1 MDNLIQLKEL
11 QIPVLNKLLMDK
23 TTGKNIIWATDSYS
37 DRGKGYQRDQQMLF
51 EQVIKSGFLQPRIL
65 KSLDVQKERTKKNA
79 EVYTPAWI
87 CNLMNNQIDQDWFD
101 DKKGF
106 NQQED
111 KNWIVNADHIS
122 FLNQDKKTW
131 KEYVNR
137 KVLEITCGEAPFLVS
152 RYDSS
157 TGNPIDIQ
165 DRMGLFDRKLRVVTE
180 NTNNFEDWYKWA
192 LKALKSTYGYEFQGD
207 SLLIGRVNVYLTL
220 LENAKEIWNQDL
232 TVKQQEQIA
241 DIICWNLFQMDGLTD
256 CIPVGAPADQFVQA
270 SLFDFFEIEKTN
282 DETTSPPVIINWWDN
297 KSKMTIREM
306 KEGIGMGKRKFSVVI
321 GNPPYQQETTDKSSN
336 NGQKSRKNIFHYFQI
351 AADHLSEQSSVM
363 IYPGARWIHRSGK
376 GLSTFGLEQINDPH
390 LNKLIFYPEAKDIF
404 GQSADLADGISIVI
418 KNFKKIKPGFRYE
431 YRSSDFVEEIE
442 MENPGEEL
450 LPLDP
455 RNLMILKKIAEKSE
469 KLSLVPLH
477 DSIFPRTLFGIE
489 SDYVSKNKD
498 KVRIYDETEGYDPL
512 TEIKVLTNDKAGK
525 AGRAK
530 WFVLNKKL
538 LPKGHEY
545 IDQWKVIVSSANAGG
560 QKRDNQLEIVGPG
573 AAFGRAR
580 VALKIFSSEEEARN
594 FYQYVRSDLIKYLF
608 LMTDEALS
616 TLALKV
622 PDMKDYKNSS
632 ELIDFS
638 KSLDNQLFS
647 LFELDSSEQLY
658 IQDYVLNYRS
668 NSKEKN

>member
-1 MDNLIQLKEL
+1 
-11 QIPVLNKLLMDK
+11 MDK

-165 DRMGLFDRKLRVVTE
+165 DRVGLFDRKLRVVTE

-220 LENAKEIWNQDL
+220 LENAKEIWNQEL

-256 CIPVGAPADQFVQA
+256 CIPVGAPADQFVQP
-270 SLFDFFEIEKTN
+270 SLFDFFEIEQTN

-297 KSKMTIREM
+297 KSKIKIREM
-306 KEGIGMGKRKFSVVI
+306 KEGNSMPKAKRWGVII
-321 GNPPYQQETTDKSSN
+321 GNPPYQENDGGNGASAKPIYNQFVEETIKLNPDHIEMIMPSRWF
-336 NGQKSRKNIFHYFQI
+336 NG
-351 AADHLSEQSSVM
+351 
-363 IYPGARWIHRSGK
+363 GK
-376 GLSTFGLEQINDPH
+376 GLDKFRLMMLNGDHISTITDFQNAKECFPNTSIGGGVCIIEWDRIPKRTGNLCKVINVTNGIRSEMVRSLTEFPNFVRNNDSVSILRKIASKSELSIANLMSSRNPFGLSTNTRGHQKESDTDFKLYSSKGVSYISKETLKSSSAIENAMKYKVMISRVTSEHAGEPDKTGKFKVIAKMELICPEDVCTDSYIIGNPVSSKAEAVNFYNYITTKFVRYLILQNLSSINLSKESYRLVPIQDF
-390 LNKLIFYPEAKDIF
+390 KLSWTDSDLYQKYN
-404 GQSADLADGISIVI
+404 LADT
-418 KNFKKIKPGFRYE
+418 
-431 YRSSDFVEEIE
+431 EI
-442 MENPGEEL
+442 
-450 LPLDP
+450 DY
-455 RNLMILKKIAEKSE
+455 IE
-469 KLSLVPLH
+469 KLMKP
-477 DSIFPRTLFGIE
+477 IE
-489 SDYVSKNKD
+489 
-498 KVRIYDETEGYDPL
+498 RIE
-512 TEIKVLTNDKAGK
+512 VC
-525 AGRAK
+525 
-530 WFVLNKKL
+530 
-538 LPKGHEY
+538 
-545 IDQWKVIVSSANAGG
+545 
-560 QKRDNQLEIVGPG
+560 
-573 AAFGRAR
+573 
-580 VALKIFSSEEEARN
+580 
-594 FYQYVRSDLIKYLF
+594 
-608 LMTDEALS
+608 
-616 TLALKV
+616 
-622 PDMKDYKNSS
+622 
-632 ELIDFS
+632 
-638 KSLDNQLFS
+638 
-647 LFELDSSEQLY
+647 
-658 IQDYVLNYRS
+658 
-668 NSKEKN
+668 

>member
-165 DRMGLFDRKLRVVTE
+165 DRVGLFDRKLRVVTE

-256 CIPVGAPADQFVQA
+256 CIPVGAPADQFVQP
-270 SLFDFFEIEKTN
+270 SLFDFFEIEQTN

-306 KEGIGMGKRKFSVVI
+306 KEGNNMSKEKRWGVII
-321 GNPPYQQETTDKSSN
+321 GNPPYQDSIDENSDNKTYASPLYNSFMDAAFEIGKKVELIHPARFLFDAGSTSKDWNKKMLNDEHFKVLYYEPKSSN
-336 NGQKSRKNIFHYFQI
+336 VFPNADIKGGVAITYRDESTSFGPIETFTPYQELNTILKKVKPLTLGTLDSIISGRGIYKLSKIAIEDYPEIIDLQSKGHKFDVGSKAFEILRDTVFFETKPEDENDYVKYLGLLNTKRVYFWTQEKYQNPPSSFYHYKVFIPQANGSGALGEVISSPLVGEPMVGATETFLSIGDFETKIEAESCLTYIKTKFARTMLGILKITQANTRNRWKYVPLQDFTPNSDIDWSKSIPEIDQQLYKKY
-351 AADHLSEQSSVM
+351 
-363 IYPGARWIHRSGK
+363 
-376 GLSTFGLEQINDPH
+376 GLSP
-390 LNKLIFYPEAKDIF
+390 
-404 GQSADLADGISIVI
+404 
-418 KNFKKIKPGFRYE
+418 
-431 YRSSDFVEEIE
+431 EEIE
-442 MENPGEEL
+442 FIETHVKEME
-450 LPLDP
+450 
-455 RNLMILKKIAEKSE
+455 
-469 KLSLVPLH
+469 
-477 DSIFPRTLFGIE
+477 
-489 SDYVSKNKD
+489 
-498 KVRIYDETEGYDPL
+498 
-512 TEIKVLTNDKAGK
+512 
-525 AGRAK
+525 
-530 WFVLNKKL
+530 
-538 LPKGHEY
+538 
-545 IDQWKVIVSSANAGG
+545 
-560 QKRDNQLEIVGPG
+560 
-573 AAFGRAR
+573 
-580 VALKIFSSEEEARN
+580 
-594 FYQYVRSDLIKYLF
+594 
-608 LMTDEALS
+608 
-616 TLALKV
+616 
-622 PDMKDYKNSS
+622 
-632 ELIDFS
+632 
-638 KSLDNQLFS
+638 
-647 LFELDSSEQLY
+647 
-658 IQDYVLNYRS
+658 
-668 NSKEKN
+668 

>member
-37 DRGKGYQRDQQMLF
+37 DSGKGYQRDQQMLF

-157 TGNPIDIQ
+157 TGNPINIQ
-165 DRMGLFDRKLRVVTE
+165 DRVGLFDRKLRVVTE

-220 LENAKEIWNQDL
+220 LENAKEIWKQDL

-256 CIPVGAPADQFVQA
+256 CIPVGAPADQFVQS
-270 SLFDFFEIEKTN
+270 SLFDFFETEQTD

-297 KSKMTIREM
+297 KAKITIIEM
-306 KEGIGMGKRKFSVVI
+306 KEGREMSKRKFCVCL
-321 GNPPYQQETTDKSSN
+321 GNPPYQETQEGTSDKPVYNEFMDAAYRVASKVELITPARFLFNAGKTPKKWNEKMLMDSHLKVIDYEQDSSKVFSNTDIK
-336 NGQKSRKNIFHYFQI
+336 GGVAITYRDAEKNIGPIEIFSPFPEMRSILNKIQNQI
-351 AADHLSEQSSVM
+351 DGSVSDMVYSPESYRFSQMLHDENPQVRSLLSKGHDNDLTTNIFDKLSGIIFRDDPEKEDVGIQGRQNNNRTIKYLPQRYLQEHPNLDKWKVILPKSNGSGAIGEVLSTPLIGQPLIGHTQSFISIGNFNTKEEASNLLKYIKSKFARTALGILKVTQDNKKSVWKYVPLQDFTDNSD
-363 IYPGARWIHRSGK
+363 IDWSKSIPEIDQQLYK
-376 GLSTFGLEQINDPH
+376 KYGLSP
-390 LNKLIFYPEAKDIF
+390 
-404 GQSADLADGISIVI
+404 
-418 KNFKKIKPGFRYE
+418 
-431 YRSSDFVEEIE
+431 EEIE
-442 MENPGEEL
+442 FIETHVKEME
-450 LPLDP
+450 
-455 RNLMILKKIAEKSE
+455 
-469 KLSLVPLH
+469 
-477 DSIFPRTLFGIE
+477 
-489 SDYVSKNKD
+489 
-498 KVRIYDETEGYDPL
+498 
-512 TEIKVLTNDKAGK
+512 
-525 AGRAK
+525 
-530 WFVLNKKL
+530 
-538 LPKGHEY
+538 
-545 IDQWKVIVSSANAGG
+545 
-560 QKRDNQLEIVGPG
+560 
-573 AAFGRAR
+573 
-580 VALKIFSSEEEARN
+580 
-594 FYQYVRSDLIKYLF
+594 
-608 LMTDEALS
+608 
-616 TLALKV
+616 
-622 PDMKDYKNSS
+622 
-632 ELIDFS
+632 
-638 KSLDNQLFS
+638 
-647 LFELDSSEQLY
+647 
-658 IQDYVLNYRS
+658 
-668 NSKEKN
+668 

>member
-1 MDNLIQLKEL
+1 M
-11 QIPVLNKLLMDK
+11 
-23 TTGKNIIWATDSYS
+23 TGS
-37 DRGKGYQRDQQMLF
+37 
-51 EQVIKSGFLQPRIL
+51 
-65 KSLDVQKERTKKNA
+65 
-79 EVYTPAWI
+79 
-87 CNLMNNQIDQDWFD
+87 
-101 DKKGF
+101 
-106 NQQED
+106 
-111 KNWIVNADHIS
+111 
-122 FLNQDKKTW
+122 
-131 KEYVNR
+131 
-137 KVLEITCGEAPFLVS
+137 
-152 RYDSS
+152 
-157 TGNPIDIQ
+157 
-165 DRMGLFDRKLRVVTE
+165 VT
-180 NTNNFEDWYKWA
+180 
-192 LKALKSTYGYEFQGD
+192 
-207 SLLIGRVNVYLTL
+207 
-220 LENAKEIWNQDL
+220 
-232 TVKQQEQIA
+232 
-241 DIICWNLFQMDGLTD
+241 
-256 CIPVGAPADQFVQA
+256 
-270 SLFDFFEIEKTN
+270 
-282 DETTSPPVIINWWDN
+282 
-297 KSKMTIREM
+297 
-306 KEGIGMGKRKFSVVI
+306 
-321 GNPPYQQETTDKSSN
+321 
-336 NGQKSRKNIFHYFQI
+336 
-351 AADHLSEQSSVM
+351 
-363 IYPGARWIHRSGK
+363 
-376 GLSTFGLEQINDPH
+376 
-390 LNKLIFYPEAKDIF
+390 
-404 GQSADLADGISIVI
+404 
-418 KNFKKIKPGFRYE
+418 YE

>member
-65 KSLDVQKERTKKNA
+65 KSLEIQKERTKKNA

-111 KNWIVNADHIS
+111 KNWIVNVDHIS

-131 KEYVNR
+131 KEYVSR
-137 KVLEITCGEAPFLVS
+137 KILEITCGEAPFLVS

-256 CIPVGAPADQFVQA
+256 CIPVGAPADQFVQP
-270 SLFDFFEIEKTN
+270 SLFDFFEIEQTN

-306 KEGIGMGKRKFSVVI
+306 KEGIGMNKRKFSVVI
-321 GNPPYQQETTDKSSN
+321 GNPPYQENIEKNNRSNPIYNLFMEEAYKIGEVVEFITPARFLFNAGQTPKKWNEKMLNDRHFKVLFYEQNGESIFPNTDIKGGVAIHYRDTAKQFKPIEVFSNFQELNSIRAKVISIESDSSLTDIMVGAVPYKYTQNLRAAIPEAASLAGTSFDVRTNALDNLYSIIYFDEPKNDGAEYVGMYGLHKHARTTLFIKREFLIVPENFEKYKVFVPKS
-336 NGQKSRKNIFHYFQI
+336 NGAGTFGEVLSTPVVGNPLIGHTQSFISIGSFDTEQEAENALKYIKTKFARCMLGVLKITQDNPPVKWKYVPLQDFTDNSDIDWSKSIPEIDQQLYKKY
-351 AADHLSEQSSVM
+351 
-363 IYPGARWIHRSGK
+363 
-376 GLSTFGLEQINDPH
+376 GLSP
-390 LNKLIFYPEAKDIF
+390 
-404 GQSADLADGISIVI
+404 
-418 KNFKKIKPGFRYE
+418 
-431 YRSSDFVEEIE
+431 EEIE
-442 MENPGEEL
+442 FIETHVKEME
-450 LPLDP
+450 
-455 RNLMILKKIAEKSE
+455 
-469 KLSLVPLH
+469 
-477 DSIFPRTLFGIE
+477 
-489 SDYVSKNKD
+489 
-498 KVRIYDETEGYDPL
+498 
-512 TEIKVLTNDKAGK
+512 
-525 AGRAK
+525 
-530 WFVLNKKL
+530 
-538 LPKGHEY
+538 
-545 IDQWKVIVSSANAGG
+545 
-560 QKRDNQLEIVGPG
+560 
-573 AAFGRAR
+573 
-580 VALKIFSSEEEARN
+580 
-594 FYQYVRSDLIKYLF
+594 
-608 LMTDEALS
+608 
-616 TLALKV
+616 
-622 PDMKDYKNSS
+622 
-632 ELIDFS
+632 
-638 KSLDNQLFS
+638 
-647 LFELDSSEQLY
+647 
-658 IQDYVLNYRS
+658 
-668 NSKEKN
+668 

>member
-11 QIPVLNKLLMDK
+11 QIPVLNRLLMDK

-131 KEYVNR
+131 KEYVSR

-157 TGNPIDIQ
+157 TGNPINIQ
-165 DRMGLFDRKLRVVTE
+165 DRVGLFDRKLRVVTE

-220 LENAKEIWNQDL
+220 LENAKEIWKQDL

-256 CIPVGAPADQFVQA
+256 CIPVGAPADQFVQS
-270 SLFDFFEIEKTN
+270 SLFDFFETEQTD

-297 KSKMTIREM
+297 KAKIKIREM
-306 KEGIGMGKRKFSVVI
+306 KEGIGMSKRKFSVVI
-321 GNPPYQQETTDKSSN
+321 GNPPYQENSESDSTRMPPIYNKFMDAAYDIANSVLLITPARFLFNAGYTPKQWNEKMLNDSHFKVIN
-336 NGQKSRKNIFHYFQI
+336 YEQKSDRIFPNTDIKGGIVITYRDDNKKFTPIGVFTVFEELNRILLKVQKSNIESLQTIVYP
-351 AADHLSEQSSVM
+351 ALSYGLTEVM
-363 IYPGARWIHRSGK
+363 KKENPNSLNRLRTSAFSKLGEIFYKEKPKDGDYVQLLGLDGRNRAYRWIDIRYLKYPDNFEKYKVILPKSNGSGAMGETLSTPLIGK
-376 GLSTFGLEQINDPH
+376 PLIGHTQSFISIGSFDTEQEAENALKYIKSKFARTMLGVLKITQDNPPEKWKYVPLQDFTENSDIDWSKSIPEIDQQLYKKYGLSP
-390 LNKLIFYPEAKDIF
+390 
-404 GQSADLADGISIVI
+404 
-418 KNFKKIKPGFRYE
+418 
-431 YRSSDFVEEIE
+431 EEIE
-442 MENPGEEL
+442 FIETHVKEME
-450 LPLDP
+450 
-455 RNLMILKKIAEKSE
+455 
-469 KLSLVPLH
+469 
-477 DSIFPRTLFGIE
+477 
-489 SDYVSKNKD
+489 
-498 KVRIYDETEGYDPL
+498 
-512 TEIKVLTNDKAGK
+512 
-525 AGRAK
+525 
-530 WFVLNKKL
+530 
-538 LPKGHEY
+538 
-545 IDQWKVIVSSANAGG
+545 
-560 QKRDNQLEIVGPG
+560 
-573 AAFGRAR
+573 
-580 VALKIFSSEEEARN
+580 
-594 FYQYVRSDLIKYLF
+594 
-608 LMTDEALS
+608 
-616 TLALKV
+616 
-622 PDMKDYKNSS
+622 
-632 ELIDFS
+632 
-638 KSLDNQLFS
+638 
-647 LFELDSSEQLY
+647 
-658 IQDYVLNYRS
+658 
-668 NSKEKN
+668 

>member
-65 KSLDVQKERTKKNA
+65 KSLEIQKERTKKNA

-111 KNWIVNADHIS
+111 KNWIVNVDHIS

-131 KEYVNR
+131 KEYVSR
-137 KVLEITCGEAPFLVS
+137 KILEITCGEAPFLVS

-165 DRMGLFDRKLRVVTE
+165 DRVGLFDRKLRVVTE

-282 DETTSPPVIINWWDN
+282 DETTSPPVIINWWD
-297 KSKMTIREM
+297 SKAKLTIREM
-306 KEGIGMGKRKFSVVI
+306 KEGNNMSKSKRWGVVI
-321 GNPPYQQETTDKSSN
+321 GNPPYQDDIGGNNQSKPVYNKFMDISYLIGDKVELITPARFLANQGGTPKAWNEKMLNDEHLAVLHYYPKSQTVFSNVDIKGGVVITYRNKDRLLGPIDTFIPFDELAKIYRKVKEKEGNSYSNLGDWVFSPDSYRFTDLMFEENPELISRTDK
-336 NGQKSRKNIFHYFQI
+336 QHRK
-351 AADHLSEQSSVM
+351 AVSSSVFSRYPEVFVDEIDDGRVG
-363 IYPGARWIHRSGK
+363 IYGRESGIRIIKYVPRRYIVKHPNLDKWKVFVPGANGTGAIGEVLSTPVIGQPVIGHNQTFVSIGILDTEFEAEGLLKYIKSKFARAMLGIMKTTQNNQSKDTWSKIPLQDFTDNSDIDWSK
-376 GLSTFGLEQINDPH
+376 SIPEIDQQLYKKYGLSP
-390 LNKLIFYPEAKDIF
+390 
-404 GQSADLADGISIVI
+404 
-418 KNFKKIKPGFRYE
+418 
-431 YRSSDFVEEIE
+431 EEIE
-442 MENPGEEL
+442 FIETHVKEME
-450 LPLDP
+450 
-455 RNLMILKKIAEKSE
+455 
-469 KLSLVPLH
+469 
-477 DSIFPRTLFGIE
+477 
-489 SDYVSKNKD
+489 
-498 KVRIYDETEGYDPL
+498 
-512 TEIKVLTNDKAGK
+512 
-525 AGRAK
+525 
-530 WFVLNKKL
+530 
-538 LPKGHEY
+538 
-545 IDQWKVIVSSANAGG
+545 
-560 QKRDNQLEIVGPG
+560 
-573 AAFGRAR
+573 
-580 VALKIFSSEEEARN
+580 
-594 FYQYVRSDLIKYLF
+594 
-608 LMTDEALS
+608 
-616 TLALKV
+616 
-622 PDMKDYKNSS
+622 
-632 ELIDFS
+632 
-638 KSLDNQLFS
+638 
-647 LFELDSSEQLY
+647 
-658 IQDYVLNYRS
+658 
-668 NSKEKN
+668 

>member
-11 QIPVLNKLLMDK
+11 QIPVLNRLLMDK

-131 KEYVNR
+131 EEYVSR

-157 TGNPIDIQ
+157 TGNPIAIQ
-165 DRMGLFDRKLRVVTE
+165 DRVGLFDRKLRVVTE

-256 CIPVGAPADQFVQA
+256 CIPVGVPVDQFVQPT
-270 SLFDFFEIEKTN
+270 LFDSFDMEQSS
-282 DETTSPPVIINWWDN
+282 DEGISLPAIVNCWDA
-297 KSKMTIREM
+297 KIRIREM
-306 KEGIGMGKRKFSVVI
+306 KEGRRMSKEKHWGVII
-321 GNPPYQQETTDKSSN
+321 GNPPYQESDGGYSSSSLPVYNKFFEAAKSLDPDK
-336 NGQKSRKNIFHYFQI
+336 I
-351 AADHLSEQSSVM
+351 DM
-363 IYPGARWIHRSGK
+363 IMPARWYCGGR
-376 GLSTFGLEQINDPH
+376 GLDDFRKTMLEDKRIQEVVDFENYRDVFPNLGGLAGGAC
-390 LNKLIFYPEAKDIF
+390 Y
-404 GQSADLADGISIVI
+404 
-418 KNFKKIKPGFRYE
+418 
-431 YRSSDFVEEIE
+431 
-442 MENPGEEL
+442 
-450 LPLDP
+450 
-455 RNLMILKKIAEKSE
+455 ILW
-469 KLSLVPLH
+469 
-477 DSIFPRTLFGIE
+477 
-489 SDYVSKNKD
+489 NKD
-498 KVRIYDETEGYDPL
+498 KQTHRTKIVNSNGKRGEDITLDRNLNEFPVLVRNNKSYPIVKKVFEQHKGRFMDEVVSASKPFGLRTFYKPKDAGIPCQFVQKIGLKFADPKDVTDNLELLDKWKFLAPRSPIAGQTDFTKPVGFYYDKNTHIAAPGTCCTESFIVLYASDNREEVESFKTYLFTKTVRFLLLQSVVSQDVTREKFRFVPALNSYSGVYTDKRL
-512 TEIKVLTNDKAGK
+512 QEMWNLTNEEM
-525 AGRAK
+525 
-530 WFVLNKKL
+530 
-538 LPKGHEY
+538 EY
-545 IDQWKVIVSSANAGG
+545 IDT
-560 QKRDNQLEIVGPG
+560 
-573 AAFGRAR
+573 
-580 VALKIFSSEEEARN
+580 KIH
-594 FYQYVRSDLIKYLF
+594 
-608 LMTDEALS
+608 
-616 TLALKV
+616 
-622 PDMKDYKNSS
+622 
-632 ELIDFS
+632 
-638 KSLDNQLFS
+638 
-647 LFELDSSEQLY
+647 
-658 IQDYVLNYRS
+658 NYAD
-668 NSKEKN
+668 K

>member
-1 MDNLIQLKEL
+1 MNNLIQLKEL

-37 DRGKGYQRDQQMLF
+37 DSGKGYQRDQQMLF

-157 TGNPIDIQ
+157 TGNPIAIQ
-165 DRMGLFDRKLRVVTE
+165 DRVGLFDRKLRVVTE

-256 CIPVGAPADQFVQA
+256 CIPVGAPADQFVQP
-270 SLFDFFEIEKTN
+270 SLFDFFEIEQTN

-306 KEGIGMGKRKFSVVI
+306 KEGIGMSKRKFSVVI
-321 GNPPYQQETTDKSSN
+321 GNPPYQIEAPGTSTSDKPVYHQFISEA
-336 NGQKSRKNIFHYFQI
+336 QKVAEIVELI
-351 AADHLSEQSSVM
+351 T
-363 IYPGARWIHRSGK
+363 PGRFLFNAGATPKQWNEYM
-376 GLSTFGLEQINDPH
+376 LNDPH
-390 LNKLIFYPEAKDIF
+390 LKVEMYEQKSEKVFPNTDIKGGVAVTYWNRSKIGNPIGIFTPYLELNSILQKVKEKDSLEESLDDLIYTQNKFDLSILNERIPGLDRKDKRLESNAFKLSVFTDEREKETDYKIIGLDHGKRVYKYCDQALLDINGSNINGYKVILPKSNGSGALGEVLSTPLIGTPLIGYTRTFISVGNFNDRELAEHAFKYIKGKFARCMLGVLKITQDNNPGKWKYVPLQDFTDNSDIDWSKSIPEID
-404 GQSADLADGISIVI
+404 QQLY
-418 KNFKKIKPGFRYE
+418 KKYGLSP
-431 YRSSDFVEEIE
+431 EEIE
-442 MENPGEEL
+442 FIETHVKEME
-450 LPLDP
+450 
-455 RNLMILKKIAEKSE
+455 
-469 KLSLVPLH
+469 
-477 DSIFPRTLFGIE
+477 
-489 SDYVSKNKD
+489 
-498 KVRIYDETEGYDPL
+498 
-512 TEIKVLTNDKAGK
+512 
-525 AGRAK
+525 
-530 WFVLNKKL
+530 
-538 LPKGHEY
+538 
-545 IDQWKVIVSSANAGG
+545 
-560 QKRDNQLEIVGPG
+560 
-573 AAFGRAR
+573 
-580 VALKIFSSEEEARN
+580 
-594 FYQYVRSDLIKYLF
+594 
-608 LMTDEALS
+608 
-616 TLALKV
+616 
-622 PDMKDYKNSS
+622 
-632 ELIDFS
+632 
-638 KSLDNQLFS
+638 
-647 LFELDSSEQLY
+647 
-658 IQDYVLNYRS
+658 
-668 NSKEKN
+668 